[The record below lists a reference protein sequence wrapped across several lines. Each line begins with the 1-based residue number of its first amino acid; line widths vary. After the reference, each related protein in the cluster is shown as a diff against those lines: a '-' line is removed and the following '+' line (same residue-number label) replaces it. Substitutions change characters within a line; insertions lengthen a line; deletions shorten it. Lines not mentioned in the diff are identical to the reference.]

1 MNSGIEEELNVLVRR
16 FGLDYRVVILNCS
29 GNSRKGWVDRGERV
43 IYICGVRDPEEA
55 YRILLHEL
63 VEILLAPLLNRYIRL
78 INMLLEYIQDE
89 LYVEKERLID
99 EFINKMLDTSD

>member
-1 MNSGIEEELNVLVRR
+1 MSSDLEEELSVLVRR

-29 GNSRKGWVDRGERV
+29 GNGRKGWVDRGERV
-43 IYICGVRDPEEA
+43 IYICGGDPEEA

-78 INMLLEYIQDE
+78 INMLLEYIQNE
-89 LYVEKERLID
+89 LYLEKERFID
-99 EFINKMLDTSD
+99 DVINKIFDSD